1 MPMFLKCEICFQRS
15 VHLVQ
20 YGLKSVCL
28 DCVAMN
34 EPTPY
39 DRLHYFEDEDLFSED
54 ARDDDAS
61 QGEYERE
68 EDE

>member
-1 MPMFLKCEICFQRS
+1 
-15 VHLVQ
+15 
-20 YGLKSVCL
+20 
-28 DCVAMN
+28 MN

>member
-1 MPMFLKCEICFQRS
+1 MPTYMTCERCGQTARRF
-15 VHLVQ
+15 VQ
-20 YGLKSVCL
+20 DGYEFYCG
-28 DCVAMN
+28 DCAAMM
-34 EPTPY
+34 EPIPY
-39 DRLHYFEDEDLFSED
+39 DRLHYIEDEDLFSED